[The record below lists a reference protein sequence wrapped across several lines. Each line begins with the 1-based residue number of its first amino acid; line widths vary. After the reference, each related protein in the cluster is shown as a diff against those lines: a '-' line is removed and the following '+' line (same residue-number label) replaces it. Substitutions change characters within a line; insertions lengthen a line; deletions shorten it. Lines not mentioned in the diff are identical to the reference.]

1 MELLINMD
9 KIKAIIFENVVL
21 TENSNEARLLFDKST
36 YGEVMRSG
44 QVQLSFVEALYLV
57 EKDKIEIVLND
68 SVVGFVD
75 LLNKFKEKEDN
86 VWVRFCTYKDLRDRG
101 YLVKT
106 ALKFGA
112 DFRVYDKGI
121 KQGEDHSKWIVFAVS
136 ENKSLT
142 WQEYAGKNRVAH
154 STKKRLMIAIV
165 DDEGDVSYYENSWIR
180 P

>member
-1 MELLINMD
+1 MVDI
-9 KIKAIIFENVVL
+9 IKAIIFENIVL
-21 TENSNEARLLFDKST
+21 AENSNDARLLFDKSN
-36 YGEVMRSG
+36 YGEILKNG
-44 QVQLSFVEALYLV
+44 QLQLSFVEALYLQTI
-57 EKDKIEIVLND
+57 EKIKIIEGEKELK
-68 SVVGFVD
+68 FEE
-75 LLNKFKEKEDN
+75 LLNKFKVHEDN

-101 YLVKT
+101 YIVKT

-121 KQGEDHSKWIVFAVS
+121 KQGEDHSKWIVFAVP
-136 ENKSLT
+136 ENKTLT

-165 DDEGDVSYYENSWIR
+165 DDEGDVTYYENRWLK